1 MKNTVNLIKSN
12 LFLCMVICLILGLLF
27 TWMTILFSNNAWLPF
42 LDFISD
48 IFLSLSASFFMLRFV
63 ESLLEN
69 YLHSDIDKSIKDIGF
84 NLITRKNILK
94 DSNVDIVNTEKL
106 IILMND
112 GKGFIS
118 NNSMELEKR
127 YHNNTETVFIF
138 LDMDNEDNENL
149 LCEQAMKQKGYYKL
163 KSNSVIDDIK
173 RKAEEYKNHKF
184 KIYKYNLLGGFKT
197 NIVLTDK
204 EAIMGVYRNSQGKS
218 DKAPPSFVYKKN
230 GNDESEYIEIQKD
243 IDKILSNKNLCT
255 NII

>member
-149 LCEQAMKQKGYYKL
+149 LC
-163 KSNSVIDDIK
+163 
-173 RKAEEYKNHKF
+173 
-184 KIYKYNLLGGFKT
+184 
-197 NIVLTDK
+197 
-204 EAIMGVYRNSQGKS
+204 
-218 DKAPPSFVYKKN
+218 
-230 GNDESEYIEIQKD
+230 
-243 IDKILSNKNLCT
+243 
-255 NII
+255 